1 MRFELVERMNRE
13 EQIGISFGCETLEV
27 SRGGFYNWKDRPPSE
42 RAEDSIRLLEKIRE
56 VHARSRG
63 IYGSPRVAAALKN
76 EGVECGENRVAKL
89 MSENEIHS
97 ITKKKFRVTTTDSNH
112 DLPIAPR
119 VFQVED
125 AGVSVMAPNQVWASD
140 LTYVATGEG
149 WLFLAI
155 FLDLFTRKI
164 VGFQMADH
172 MRTEIVVKALEM
184 GIGRQNVTPGTLIV
198 HSDRGSQYAAEE
210 FRSKLEKEEMIPSMS
225 RKGNCWD
232 NAFAESFFRSL
243 KVEMIYQRKFQTRE
257 EAQQAI
263 FEYIEVFYNRERLHS
278 GIDYLTPIQCEELAK
293 IA

>member
-13 EQIGISFGCETLEV
+13 QEIGINFGCETLEV
-27 SRGGFYNWKDRPPSE
+27 SRSGFYDWKDRPPSE
-42 RAEDSIRLLEKIRE
+42 RAEDSTRLLEKIRE
-56 VHARSRG
+56 AHAQSRG
-63 IYGSPRVAAALKN
+63 IYGSPRVTEALKN
-76 EGVECGENRVAKL
+76 EGIVCGENRVAKL
-89 MSENEIHS
+89 MSENDIHS
-97 ITKKKFRVTTTDSNH
+97 ITKKKFRVVTTDSKH

-125 AGVSVMAPNQVWASD
+125 AAISVMAPNQVWASD
-140 LTYVATGEG
+140 LTYVETAEG

-164 VGFQMADH
+164 VGFSMADH
-172 MRTEIVVKALEM
+172 MRAEMVVEALEM
-184 GIGRQNVTPGTLIV
+184 GIGRQGPFLGSLIV

-210 FRSKLEKEEMIPSMS
+210 FRNRLEKEDMIPSMS
-225 RKGNCWD
+225 RRGNCWD

-243 KVEMIYQRKFQTRE
+243 KVEMIYQTKFETR
-257 EAQQAI
+257 AQAKLAI

-293 IA
+293 TA